1 MRGVRKRCVR
11 KLDRFLRTTLCPVCN
26 KHRFGVDE
34 DFYICPIC
42 GWENDGLQN
51 DNPDYAAN
59 SFCLT
64 NLPYGQLSA
73 TEQYSLHFLSCQR
86 SLELHSFGK

>member
-42 GWENDGLQN
+42 GWENDGVQN
-51 DNPDYAAN
+51 HHYDYAGGAN
-59 SFCLT
+59 WMSVNQAREAFR
-64 NLPYGQLSA
+64 N
-73 TEQYSLHFLSCQR
+73 
-86 SLELHSFGK
+86 GKQVL